1 MALASGATFAGYTV
15 ARRLGSG
22 VTGEVYLVQD
32 PRSARWMALKVL
44 SLALS
49 TDSDF
54 RQRFLLETI
63 TTANL
68 YHPHI
73 VEVYARGE
81 FEGQLWV
88 AMDYVEGGNAAQLMA
103 DRFPAVSPVSE
114 VLAIVTAVAG
124 ALDYA
129 HERGLLHRD
138 VKPANIVLTSRGEGE
153 QRILLADFGVAR
165 PLGNPVGSAW
175 GSVPAGTVGYAAPE
189 TLMGADIDGRADQYA
204 LAATAFHL
212 LTGAPPVENT
222 DPAAAVD
229 QLVNSAPP
237 RLSDQRPELAHLD
250 GVFSRALARR
260 PAERFDS
267 CGQFADAANEAAGVS
282 IGDRS
287 PEAVF
292 VVDYPAYA
300 GPDLDDIPRTESARE
315 TLSDVRPARPGTTLQ
330 SAAAALARRLD
341 NFSTRGKAPPK
352 VAGPPLPTRRGPRK
366 ILVGT
371 AAVALLAGLLAL
383 AFVIG
388 RKTDTTTSTQ
398 AANPPSSA
406 SAPAAVP
413 PPPSTPSGPPAPLD
427 GTYRIEVQ
435 RSKQTFDYTPDP
447 QPPNVNTWWAF
458 RSSCTP
464 SSCSAAA
471 IQLDDNDHT
480 QPKSPGGGRPIV
492 MQFTDGQWQS
502 QQDTVQFPC
511 VGPNGVAQTQATTQV
526 LMLRPEPQGDL
537 VGEMD
542 VTVQSNECGQRN
554 SVVRVPA
561 VATRS
566 GDTPNGVYVPDPVT
580 IGGAPG
586 ASGPP
591 ITPGAPATDT
601 PTSTTAPSGPH
612 R

>member
-32 PRSARWMALKVL
+32 PRLARWVALKVL

-54 RQRFLLETI
+54 RRRFLLETT

-73 VEVYARGE
+73 VEVHARGE

-88 AMDYVEGGNAAQLMA
+88 AMDYVEGNTAAQLMA
-103 DRFPAVSPVSE
+103 DRFPAVSTAGE

-124 ALDYA
+124 ALDHA
-129 HERGLLHRD
+129 HEHGMLHRD
-138 VKPANIVLTSRGEGE
+138 VKPANILLTNRGQGE
-153 QRILLADFGVAR
+153 PRILLADFGIAR
-165 PLGNPVGSAW
+165 PLGYAVGSA
-175 GSVPAGTVGYAAPE
+175 GSNFPAGTVGYAAPE
-189 TLMGADIDGRADQYA
+189 TLMGTEVDGRADQYA

-212 LTGAPPVENT
+212 LTGAPPVEHT
-222 DPAAAVD
+222 DPAAALR
-229 QLVNSAPP
+229 QLLNAAPV
-237 RLSDQRPELAHLD
+237 RLSEQRPELARLD
-250 GVFSRALARR
+250 GVFSKALSRR
-260 PAERFDS
+260 PADRFDS
-267 CGQFADAANEAAGVS
+267 CRQFADAANEAAGLSV
-282 IGDRS
+282 GDRS
-287 PEAVF
+287 PEAVP

-300 GPDLDDIPRTESARE
+300 WPDFADIPSIES
-315 TLSDVRPARPGTTLQ
+315 VPRPPSEAGKPAPRSKRLR
-330 SAAAALARRLD
+330 SRAAALARRLD
-341 NFSTRGKAPPK
+341 NFSTGGKAP
-352 VAGPPLPTRRGPRK
+352 ATLPTKRRPRK
-366 ILVGT
+366 FLVGI

-383 AFVIG
+383 GIVIG
-388 RKTDTTTSTQ
+388 RVTDNTSTR
-398 AANPPSSA
+398 AASPPSSA

-413 PPPSTPSGPPAPLD
+413 APPSTPSGPPTPLD

-435 RSKQTFDYTPDP
+435 RSKQTFNYTPDP
-447 QPPNVNTWWAF
+447 QPPDVNTWWAF

-464 SSCSAAA
+464 SYCSAAA

-480 QPKSPGGGRPIV
+480 QPKSTGGRPIV

-511 VGPNGVAQTQATTQV
+511 IGPNGSAKTQTTTQV

-542 VTVQSNECGQRN
+542 VTVQSNECGQK
-554 SVVRVPA
+554 SAVVRVPA
-561 VATRS
+561 VATRN
-566 GDTPNGVYVPDPVT
+566 GDTPPGVYVPDPVT

-586 ASGPP
+586 AGGPPTTKGAPTITGTPTPPTASSGP
-591 ITPGAPATDT
+591 G
-601 PTSTTAPSGPH
+601 